1 MHVRETIRSMST
13 HRVGAVGKRHVTRL
27 WEHRVASLWHA
38 RRIVWMW
45 SVKVSWW
52 SAIRHG
58 LHAML
63 EVMVSIWAH
72 QGLTRAGRILLHFI
86 LNFECMAYL
95 FRVNL
100 FRQSKIL
107 EIYLQCFASILP
119 VLVFLSR
126 PQAGALEN
134 VLVINDYVIVDDV
147 FVVDF
152 LALTLVTRT
161 FVFVKGQLIIV
172 RVTLIS

>member
-1 MHVRETIRSMST
+1 
-13 HRVGAVGKRHVTRL
+13 
-27 WEHRVASLWHA
+27 
-38 RRIVWMW
+38 
-45 SVKVSWW
+45 
-52 SAIRHG
+52 
-58 LHAML
+58 
-63 EVMVSIWAH
+63 
-72 QGLTRAGRILLHFI
+72 
-86 LNFECMAYL
+86 MAYL

-172 RVTLIS
+172 RVTLIF